1 MRFTLIDRIVSLDPG
16 KSITAIKNLS
26 LAEEYLADHFPGFP
40 VMPGVLMVESLIQ
53 TGAWLMRRT
62 EDFQYSTVLLK
73 QARAVKFSS
82 FVTPGQTLTV
92 TTTVHEWNGS
102 QCVLK
107 GSGHVDGKQT
117 VSARL
122 TLERSNL
129 ADRNPDLAAADAYQ
143 ISKSRQLFQQLWSE
157 PAAEPQA

>member
-40 VMPGVLMVESLIQ
+40 VMPGVLMIESLVQ
-53 TGAWLMRRT
+53 AGAWLMRRS

-82 FVTPGQTLTV
+82 FVTPGRTLSV
-92 TTTVHEWNGS
+92 TTSVHEWNGS
-102 QCVLK
+102 CCVLK
-107 GSGHVDGKQT
+107 GAGNVDGKQT

-122 TLERSNL
+122 TLERFNL
-129 ADRNPDLAAADAYQ
+129 AERNPELASADAYQ
-143 ISKSRQLFQQLWSE
+143 IRKSQELFQQLWSE
-157 PAAEPQA
+157 PVAESQP